1 MKLSGCIKNNKNI
14 FSIKKALIALLVVA
28 FISFS
33 FSGCKSNS
41 SSSNDAGNK
50 SKLSIVSTI
59 FPGYDFAKQVCGNDA
74 NVTLLLPP
82 GSESH
87 TYEPSAQ
94 DIIKIQN
101 CDLFIYVGGESDT
114 WVEKILSSLSKP
126 IKTIKMMDCVTAL
139 EEELKEG
146 MEGEND
152 SDEKEY
158 DEHVWT
164 SPVNAAKIVKAITD
178 SLCEIKDE
186 NAQQFKANSAAYTEK
201 INNLDT
207 EFKNFFSTVK
217 NKTLIFGDRFP
228 LRYFVDEY
236 GLDYYAAFP
245 GCSEDTEPSAK
256 TVAFLI
262 DKVKELN
269 VSTVFYIEFSSHK
282 IADSIAQS
290 TETKTA
296 QFNTCHNV
304 SNEQMENGATYVSLM
319 EENLKT
325 LKDAMK

>member
-74 NVTLLLPP
+74 SVTLLLPP

-126 IKTIKMMDCVTAL
+126 IKTIKMIDCVTAL

-186 NAQQFKANSAAYTEK
+186 NAQQFKVNSAAYTEK
-201 INNLDT
+201 INNLDA

-290 TETKTA
+290 TGTKTA

>member
-74 NVTLLLPP
+74 SVTLLLPP

-126 IKTIKMMDCVTAL
+126 IKTIKMIDCVTAL

-186 NAQQFKANSAAYTEK
+186 NAQQFKVNSAAYTEK
-201 INNLDT
+201 INNLDA

-290 TETKTA
+290 TGTKTA
-296 QFNTCHNV
+296 QFNTHQPAR
-304 SNEQMENGATYVSLM
+304 ST
-319 EENLKT
+319 
-325 LKDAMK
+325 